1 MLSNAIFEATMLPV
15 KRIDEISEWSG
26 EAWFAPPE
34 FIPILSPGVLSSDR
48 GSRWDLGVPS
58 TPAMCAP
65 VVLTLDLPSH
75 DFMSALGLVILQQA
89 DFFT

>member
-34 FIPILSPGVLSSDR
+34 FIPRLSPGVLRWLWSGFSMGPR
-48 GSRWDLGVPS
+48 GTAYACYVCTRGPHAGPPLSMISRLH
-58 TPAMCAP
+58 
-65 VVLTLDLPSH
+65 LD
-75 DFMSALGLVILQQA
+75 
-89 DFFT
+89 